1 MRKTFDSN
9 FLNILTW
16 EINCSINY
24 FIAVHPLV
32 KVPDQIVATSV
43 GSNVSMSCVVESS
56 PKSVNMWMRRS
67 KDGARTSQNTH
78 DQ

>member
-1 MRKTFDSN
+1 MV
-9 FLNILTW
+9 NIFTW
-16 EINCSINY
+16 EITCYIYY
-24 FIAVHPLV
+24 FLSVHPLV

-67 KDGARTSQNTH
+67 KDGARASQNTH